1 MTHGGGAGRIIVDPG
16 PADHPLRPWVA
27 GDEDGAVDLGLI
39 VGSLGARGC
48 TPAVIELLPELAA
61 GPASP

>member
-1 MTHGGGAGRIIVDPG
+1 MTHGGRAGRIIVDPG

-48 TPAVIELLPELAA
+48 TPR
-61 GPASP
+61 